1 MYKNNKILV
10 TICARG
16 GSKGVK
22 NKNIRELDGKPLI
35 SYTLDLVKKSSL
47 IDEYVVSTDSEE
59 IIDVVKEQGFI
70 VHFKRPANL
79 AGGKVPRLDV
89 VRHAVHWIE
98 NLNSIKYD
106 IIVDLGV
113 ATPLKSVDDI
123 ELAIKMLV
131 DEKASNIISVTPS
144 SRNPYYNMV
153 EEINGKISIVKTP
166 KTKLTD
172 RRDAPKVYDMN
183 DGVYVWWYNVLFSNN
198 SKFNDR
204 TRLYIMPPQRS
215 VDIDTEFDFTLAKF
229 LSLHK
234 KKNKKGI

>member
-1 MYKNNKILV
+1 
-10 TICARG
+10 
-16 GSKGVK
+16 
-22 NKNIRELDGKPLI
+22 
-35 SYTLDLVKKSSL
+35 
-47 IDEYVVSTDSEE
+47 
-59 IIDVVKEQGFI
+59 
-70 VHFKRPANL
+70 
-79 AGGKVPRLDV
+79 
-89 VRHAVHWIE
+89 
-98 NLNSIKYD
+98 
-106 IIVDLGV
+106 
-113 ATPLKSVDDI
+113 
-123 ELAIKMLV
+123 
-131 DEKASNIISVTPS
+131 
-144 SRNPYYNMV
+144 MV